1 MILHSVKRRLAALE
15 RSIQLPLTAE
25 LFLSQAHERA
35 RLRGTT
41 FDSACEALVIKLS
54 DPDLERLAPLM
65 EDLAFGGDV
74 AALAEAKHE
83 VLMGF
88 QSSDKVETED

>member
-1 MILHSVKRRLAALE
+1 
-15 RSIQLPLTAE
+15 
-25 LFLSQAHERA
+25 
-35 RLRGTT
+35 
-41 FDSACEALVIKLS
+41 VIKLS